1 MKKIGE
7 GARERE
13 GMREGGRKKELQT
26 VQATLGEKDK
36 ETLIVT
42 RIPTDYGQE
51 YKRVVNISFTG
62 GFST

>member
-26 VQATLGEKDK
+26 VEATLGEKNE
-36 ETLIVT
+36 ETLIV
-42 RIPTDYGQE
+42 IHILTDYW
-51 YKRVVNISFTG
+51 
-62 GFST
+62 

>member
-26 VQATLGEKDK
+26 VEATLGEKNE
-36 ETLIVT
+36 ETLIV
-42 RIPTDYGQE
+42 IHILTDYWQD
-51 YKRVVNISFTG
+51 YKRVANVSFTG
-62 GFST
+62 GLFT